1 MYLWTDVFPLLD
13 VMPGRDAA
21 SEVRVKVCH
30 SDVAY
35 RISVEQRLIDL
46 STEATIADWRRIY
59 GTDLFLPA
67 EKADPNWAGFDG
79 LEGRPGVFSE

>member
-1 MYLWTDVFPLLD
+1 MFPLPG

-35 RISVEQRLIDL
+35 RVSVEQRLVDL
-46 STEATIADWRRIY
+46 MAETVIADWRRIDGADVY
-59 GTDLFLPA
+59 LPA
-67 EKADPNWAGFDG
+67 GKADPNWTGFDG
-79 LEGRPGVFSE
+79 LEGRPSVFSE